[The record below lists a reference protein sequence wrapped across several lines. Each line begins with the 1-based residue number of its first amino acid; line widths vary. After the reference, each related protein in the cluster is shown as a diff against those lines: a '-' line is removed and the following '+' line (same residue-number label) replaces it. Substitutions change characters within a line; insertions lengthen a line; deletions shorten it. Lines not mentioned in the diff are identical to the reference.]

1 MGMAVCTDAA
11 FAPAALP
18 GRDARPFSPGALRAL
33 SDEPLRPMPEP
44 FASRRKSGTA
54 GCAAGLSP
62 GTTGSG
68 AVTAG
73 ATAASAPSVLTE
85 PAGTASSSSMGGCF
99 LRLRSRILVF
109 ALESTVVFCSGSS
122 SAGFASATT
131 VAWLRLNTVV
141 RRSAMGAMPASAWSA
156 NGSCAMSS
164 VSSYASYAPAWPAMR
179 CWRAAS

>member
-11 FAPAALP
+11 FAPAAFLD
-18 GRDARPFSPGALRAL
+18 RDARLFSPGALRAL
-33 SDEPLRPMPEP
+33 SEEPWRPMPEP

-54 GCAAGLSP
+54 GCAAAFAP

-68 AVTAG
+68 AVTADVAAAG
-73 ATAASAPSVLTE
+73 ADAAALVPSAAFAATV

-99 LRLRSRILVF
+99 LRLRSKILVF

-122 SAGFASATT
+122 SAVFASSSAP
-131 VAWLRLNTVV
+131 VWFRLNTVV
-141 RRSAMGAMPASAWSA
+141 RRSAMGAMPASVWLA

-164 VSSYASYAPAWPAMR
+164 VSS
-179 CWRAAS
+179 